1 MAFGVVTYFLR
12 KQGNGKKNRPVALDP
27 QKKIP
32 FKLVDKKVSAYKL
45 PERGIR
51 THFFFYYFLGI
62 LCQGE
67 VSAETEGS
75 LSLTWFKIHECGY
88 EPLHGFGLNFNLCSV
103 CSLLIHWNSFHIED
117 TFSQPKIC
125 NRPGISLTR
134 L

>member
-1 MAFGVVTYFLR
+1 MAFGVVTFFLR

-51 THFFFYYFLGI
+51 TRFFYYFLGI

-67 VSAETEGS
+67 VSAETGGS
-75 LSLTWFKIHECGY
+75 LSL
-88 EPLHGFGLNFNLCSV
+88 GLKYMNVVMNHYMVSVSISIYVVFALC
-103 CSLLIHWNSFHIED
+103 
-117 TFSQPKIC
+117 
-125 NRPGISLTR
+125 
-134 L
+134 